1 MKNIKIE
8 NKIIGPGYPVFF
20 IAEAGVNHNGSI
32 KHAKKL
38 VDIAKK
44 CGADAVKFQSFK
56 TENIILA
63 KAPKSK
69 YHIETTGSDKSQSW
83 FELLKTQEMSE
94 NMHYEIYKY
103 CKKKKIIF
111 LSTPYDY
118 ESVDLLD
125 KMGVAGFKIAST
137 DNQNIPLLEY
147 ISKKNKP
154 TILSTAM
161 STIDEVSLSFKT
173 LKKNLKDKVIILQCT
188 GNYPSSNSD
197 SNLNVMK
204 DYKNKFNC
212 IFGYSDHTTG
222 FTNSI
227 AATAMGACVIEKHFT
242 IDKKMFGPD
251 HRMSLSPLEL
261 EETIKLVR
269 LTSLSMGSFQKKV
282 LKSEQKNRQFL
293 KKSLVSKILIKKG
306 TKLSEKMFDIKRPG
320 TGIPPKFLSSINKY
334 SSTINIKSNATI
346 KESMIKIRKF
356 R

>member
-1 MKNIKIE
+1 MKTIKIE
-8 NKIIGPGYPVFF
+8 NKIISPNNPVFF

-32 KHAKKL
+32 KNAKKL

-56 TENIILA
+56 TENIILE

-69 YHIETTGSDKSQSW
+69 YHIETTGSNKSQSW
-83 FELLKTQEMSE
+83 FKLLKTQEMSE
-94 NMHYEIYKY
+94 NMHYEIFKY
-103 CKKKKIIF
+103 CKKKNIVF

-125 KMGVAGFKIAST
+125 KMGVSAFKIAST

-154 TILSTAM
+154 VILSTAM
-161 STIDEVSLSFKT
+161 STLDEVALSFKT
-173 LKKNLKDKVIILQCT
+173 LNKRLKGKVIILQCT
-188 GNYPSSNSD
+188 GNYPSNNAD

-204 DYKNKFNC
+204 SYKQKFKC

-227 AATAMGACVIEKHFT
+227 AATAMGASVIEKHFT
-242 IDKKMFGPD
+242 INKKMFGPD
-251 HRMSLSPLEL
+251 HRMSLSPSEL

-269 LTSLSMGSFQKKV
+269 LTSLSLGSFQKKV
-282 LKSEQKNRQFL
+282 LQSEQKNRKIL
-293 KKSLVSKILIKKG
+293 KKSLVSKTFIKKG
-306 TKLSEKMFDIKRPG
+306 SKLSKKMFDIKRPG
-320 TGIPPKFLSSINKY
+320 NGILPKSLVNINLYKARIDIKPD
-334 SSTINIKSNATI
+334 STIKKN
-346 KESMIKIRKF
+346 MIKKIR
-356 R
+356 